1 MRQQVDVVVIGGG
14 AAGLAAADQLA
25 RRGKRVLL
33 LEARSRLGGRIHT
46 IVDPVYNHPVELGA
60 EFLEG
65 NPEVIRDLARQE
77 GLQFHQVTERHER
90 ARPGGKKAVPDAEEL
105 IDRLLRADPSPT
117 RDIPVALL
125 LREHSDRFVPDE
137 LEMMTLYL
145 EGFHAA
151 DLERYGSR
159 ALAENHRAEQTDRE
173 EMRRIVG
180 GYGEVV
186 RHLQR
191 RIEAAG
197 VELRTDS
204 TVTRLRW
211 HPGLVELTVSSA
223 SGSELIPVAQVI
235 VTVPVAVLRAGQPEI
250 DPMPPGW
257 EEALSALETGLAHR
271 IDLRFERA
279 WWMESNRRPPVFI
292 HGQGEAF
299 PVWWTT
305 SPPNLPFLTGWIG
318 GPRAG
323 SVAGLSQR
331 ELVPRALESL
341 SSIFGYSAATLAEWL
356 RAAHTY
362 DWSTDPFA
370 LGAYSYGGVGAAAA
384 RETLRQSVGGTL
396 FLAGEALADEGRNA
410 TVPGALSSGRRTAAD
425 VLETVAAA

>member
-1 MRQQVDVVVIGGG
+1 MRQDVVVVGGG

-25 RRGKRVLL
+25 RGGKRVLL

-46 IVDPVYNHPVELGA
+46 VIDPVYDHPVELGA

-65 NPEVIRDLARQE
+65 DPEVIRDLARQA
-77 GLQFHQVTERHER
+77 GLQFHRVAERHER
-90 ARPGGKKAVPDAEEL
+90 ARPGGKEAIPDAEAL
-105 IDRLLRADPSPT
+105 IDRLLSADGSPN

-125 LREHSDRFVPDE
+125 LRERSDRFEPDE

-145 EGFHAA
+145 EGFHGA
-151 DLERYGSR
+151 DLELYGSR

-180 GYGEVV
+180 GYSEVV
-186 RHLQR
+186 RSLQQR
-191 RIEAAG
+191 LEAAA
-197 VELRTDS
+197 VEIRTNS
-204 TVTRLRW
+204 VVTRLRW
-211 HPGLVELTVSSA
+211 HPGLAELTVSSS
-223 SGSELIPVAQVI
+223 SGSELISAAQVI
-235 VTVPVAVLRAGQPEI
+235 VTVPLAVLRAGQPEI
-250 DPMPPGW
+250 EPMPPGW
-257 EEALSALETGLAHR
+257 KEGLSALETGLAHR

-292 HGQGEAF
+292 HGHGEAF

-318 GPRAG
+318 GPKAG
-323 SVAGLSQR
+323 ALTGLSQLD
-331 ELVPRALESL
+331 LVPRALESL

-356 RAAHTY
+356 QAVYSY
-362 DWSTDPFA
+362 DWSSDPFA
-370 LGAYSYGGVGAAAA
+370 RGAYTYGGVGAAAA
-384 RETLRQSVGGTL
+384 RETLRQPVGGTL

-410 TVPGALSSGRRTAAD
+410 TVPGALSSGLRSAAA
-425 VLETVAAA
+425 VLDTVAAA